1 MTDSASFIQC
11 PLCND
16 QVERLLYRFHF
27 ESEQEVIGKIKHVHT
42 DWIEQSGACSR
53 CVDYYHTEV
62 IVHQRIL
69 PEAGPHFP
77 IKSVDEYIIL
87 PTPLR
92 LDADPRYTG
101 KGITI
106 CMIDS
111 GFFLHGDLVNTRN
124 RIKAVVD
131 ITNPNQQQDYFSKA
145 HPESWHGTMTS
156 VVCAGDGYASRG
168 LYKGIASE
176 ADLVLIKTQCT
187 DVANPNNGKITTEN
201 IAAALQWV
209 LDYHLKFNIQ
219 IVSISLGADEPLA
232 SRDSIVSQLAE
243 KLIEAGIIVVAAA
256 GNDLNGQLKPPASSP
271 NVITVGGLDDSN
283 QLQSNVQGL
292 YHSTYGQTLDGW
304 MKPELIAHAIWVAAP
319 ILPYTN
325 EKKEAEWLH
334 RLANLSTDELKKFV
348 SIHKKEITEE
358 TQLDIPSAYEL
369 NEADFRDKIALRIQ
383 ATKFISGDY
392 MHVDGTSF
400 AAPIISSVVAQLLQC
415 NPSLTPADVR
425 NILFKTAK
433 RLPNY
438 DAARQGFGLVHPRR
452 AIIQI
457 LKREKI
463 EHPSSSPWINEEMNK
478 IEFYIHHDGAYQIT
492 LAGDFNGWARDVFFL
507 TPGKE
512 GSWKGEIPMLSP
524 GQYRYKFFIDEQL
537 WLEDVNNPHR
547 EPDNFNGFNSLL
559 TVR

>member
-1 MTDSASFIQC
+1 MAEIKC
-11 PLCND
+11 PLCGD
-16 QVERLLYRFHF
+16 KVERLLYRFHL
-27 ESEQEVIGKIKHVHT
+27 ESEQEVIGKIKGDHT

-62 IVHQRIL
+62 IVHHRIL

-77 IKSVDEYIIL
+77 VKSADDFIIL

-101 KGITI
+101 KGVTI
-106 CMIDS
+106 CLIDS
-111 GFFLHGDLVNTRN
+111 GFYLHDDLVKSRN
-124 RIKAVVD
+124 RIKAIVD
-131 ITNPNQQQDYFSKA
+131 ITNPKQNQKYFSTP

-156 VVCAGDGYASRG
+156 VVCAGDGYSSRG
-168 LYKGIASE
+168 LYKSIANE
-176 ADLVLIKTQCT
+176 ADLVLLKVQIT
-187 DVANPNNGKITTEN
+187 DEAHPDKGNITTHN

-209 LDYHLKFNIQ
+209 LDHHQEYMIRV
-219 IVSISLGADEPLA
+219 VSISLGDDLPL
-232 SRDSIVSQLAE
+232 SNKESVVSQLAE
-243 KLIEAGIIVVAAA
+243 KLIEAGVVVVAAA
-256 GNDLNGQLKPPASSP
+256 GNDLNGQLKPPASSL

-283 QLQSNVQGL
+283 QLQSGNQGL
-292 YHSTYGQTLDGW
+292 YHSTYGKTLDGL

-319 ILPYTN
+319 ILPGTK
-325 EKKEAEWLH
+325 EKKEAEWLYQLIALGEMEF
-334 RLANLSTDELKKFV
+334 REY
-348 SIHKKEITEE
+348 ITRHQQRIAEE
-358 TQLDIPSAYEL
+358 TALDFPPASQLSYSEFSQLI
-369 NEADFRDKIALRIQ
+369 KQRIQ
-383 ATKFISGDY
+383 TTKFISADY

-400 AAPIISSVVAQLLQC
+400 ATPIVSSIVAQLLHC

-433 RLPNY
+433 RLPNFN
-438 DAARQGFGLVHPRR
+438 AARQGFGVVHPRR

-463 EHPSSSPWINEEMNK
+463 EHPSSSPLINPEMNK

-492 LAGDFNGWARDVFFL
+492 LTGDFNGWARDVLFL

-512 GSWKGEIPMLSP
+512 GNWKGEIPMLSA
-524 GQYRYKFFIDEQL
+524 GQYRYKFLIDEHT
-537 WLEDVNNPHR
+537 WMEDVTNPFR

-559 TVR
+559 KVN

>member
-1 MTDSASFIQC
+1 MTDQPMIQC
-11 PLCND
+11 PLCGD
-16 QVERLLYRFHF
+16 QVERLIYRFHSD
-27 ESEQEVIGKIKHVHT
+27 SEKEVIGRIKRDHD
-42 DWIEQSGACSR
+42 DWVETTGACSR

-62 IVHQRIL
+62 VINQRIL
-69 PEAGPHFP
+69 PEAGPQFP
-77 IKSVDEYIIL
+77 VKSVDDFIIL

-92 LDADPRYTG
+92 LDADPHYTG

-106 CMIDS
+106 CLIDS
-111 GFFLHGDLVNTRN
+111 GFYLHDDLIKTGN
-124 RIKAVVD
+124 RIKAIVD
-131 ITNPNQQQDYFSKA
+131 ITNPKQKQEYFSKP

-156 VVCAGDGYASRG
+156 IVCAGDGYSGRG

-176 ADLVLIKTQCT
+176 ADLVLIKTQIT
-187 DVANPNNGKITTEN
+187 DATHPQNGKITTGN

-209 LDYHLKFNIQ
+209 LEHHREHNIR
-219 IVSISLGADEPLA
+219 IVSISLGDDEPLA
-232 SRDSIVSQLAE
+232 TKDSIVSQWAE
-243 KLIEAGIIVVAAA
+243 KLIEAGIVVVAAA
-256 GNDLNGQLKPPASSP
+256 GNDLDGKLKPPASSP

-283 QLQSNVQGL
+283 QLQSNSQGL

-319 ILPYTN
+319 ILPGTK

-334 RLANLSTDELKKFV
+334 KLTQSTDTELEECIAINKEKIREETGLDPASVSQLNLSDIRQQLK
-348 SIHKKEITEE
+348 
-358 TQLDIPSAYEL
+358 Q
-369 NEADFRDKIALRIQ
+369 RIQ
-383 ATKFISGDY
+383 TTKFISPDY

-400 AAPIISSVVAQLLQC
+400 AAPIVSSVVAQLLQC

-425 NILFKTAK
+425 NILFRTAK

-438 DAARQGFGLVHPRR
+438 DAARQGFGVVHARR

-463 EHPSSSPWINEEMNK
+463 EHPSSYPMINLKMNK
-478 IEFYIHHDGAYQIT
+478 IEFYIQHDGAYQIT
-492 LAGDFNGWARDVFFL
+492 LAGDFNGWARDVLFL

-512 GSWKGEIPMLSP
+512 GNWKGEIPMLAP
-524 GQYRYKFFIDEQL
+524 GQYRYKFFIDEHT
-537 WLEDVNNPHR
+537 WMEDVSNLFR

-559 TVR
+559 TVN